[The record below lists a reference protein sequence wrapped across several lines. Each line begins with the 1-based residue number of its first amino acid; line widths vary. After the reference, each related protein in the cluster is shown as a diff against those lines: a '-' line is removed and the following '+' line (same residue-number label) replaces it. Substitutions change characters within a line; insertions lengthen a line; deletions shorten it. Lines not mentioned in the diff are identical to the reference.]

1 MKILFV
7 MQFNVEQR
15 WQDWQKSQNLIMPN
29 HILWGL
35 THLSKHGIEVDLLP
49 YEKYP
54 VLRTIGAKLK
64 LGNLDQQLRATV
76 CQGNYD
82 LVYFSGPNDTVALSL
97 LKHLGIFRKP
107 LVVKLERPFRDTA
120 INRFLAKIL
129 VHGHDKVLCLSRRLY
144 NQLCNDYQIPVE
156 QLGMLEWGPH
166 LPPYQT
172 TNHFAAEKD
181 HSFLISAGGEKRD
194 YNTLVSAFQ
203 GIDFPLRV
211 YCTGKSAPDPTKV
224 SANVSVFYSDWLE
237 RKTVTFAQMLD
248 QYRRSYAIAIP
259 LDIPPHKASY
269 SNSYGFTSLLDAL
282 ALGKAV
288 LMTRNQQIDIDIEK
302 EKIGFWLDYQDISGW
317 QQAISYLL
325 SHPEEVQE
333 MGDRANYLAQH
344 KYNLEN
350 YSAQLAQQ
358 LKQVVYRSQQPT
370 ISPI

>member
-7 MQFNVEQR
+7 MNFNVEQG
-15 WQDWQKSQNLIMPN
+15 WQDWQMSQNLIMPT
-29 HILWGL
+29 HILWGS
-35 THLSKHGIEVDLLP
+35 THLSDHGIEVDLLP

-54 VLRTIGAKLK
+54 ILRKMGAKLK
-64 LGNLDQQLRATV
+64 LGNLDQQLRAMV

-82 LVYFSGPNDTVALSL
+82 LVYFSGPNDTVVLSL

-107 LVVKLERPFRDTA
+107 LVVKLERPFRDTV
-120 INRFLAKIL
+120 INRLIVKSF
-129 VHGHDKVLCLSRRLY
+129 VHGHDKVLCLSQRLY
-144 NQLCNDYQIPVE
+144 DQLCNDYKIPVE
-156 QLGMLEWGPH
+156 QLGILEWGPH
-166 LPPYQT
+166 LLPYRT
-172 TNHFAAEKD
+172 THDLPAESQD

-211 YCTGKSAPDPTKV
+211 YCTGKSAPNPTKV
-224 SANVSVFYSDWLE
+224 SPNVNVFYSDRLE
-237 RKTVTFAQMLD
+237 KKTLTFPQMLE
-248 QYRRSYAIAIP
+248 QYRRSYAVAIP
-259 LDIPPHKASY
+259 LDIPPHRASY
-269 SNSYGFTSLLDAL
+269 SNSYGLTSLLDAL

-288 LMTRNQQIDIDIEK
+288 LMTRNLQIDIDIEK
-302 EKIGFWLDYQDISGW
+302 EKIGFWLDYQDVSGW

-325 SHPEEVQE
+325 AHPEEVQE

-358 LKQVVYRSQQPT
+358 LKQVVYRSQ
-370 ISPI
+370 